1 MIRKLFTLSVIAGS
15 VWGCSPT
22 VDIRGNLPDPLLVAQ
37 IKVGNTSQ
45 EQVLG
50 LIGTPSTT
58 MTYGD
63 EEWFY
68 VYEKIETVSWF
79 TPKVTDYH
87 ALTLVFDDKGK
98 VKAIKENSKDDM
110 KDVDLVS
117 RETPTAGREYTILEQ
132 LISNVG
138 KFSKDKKPSQ

>member
-1 MIRKLFTLSVIAGS
+1 MIRKLFTLSFVAGS
-15 VWGCSPT
+15 LWACTPT
-22 VDIRGNLPDPLLVAQ
+22 IDIRGNLPDPLLVAQ
-37 IKVGNTSQ
+37 IKVGQSSQ

-68 VYEKIETVSWF
+68 VFEKIETISWF
-79 TPKVTDYH
+79 TPTVLDYH
-87 ALTLVFDDKGK
+87 ALTIAFDDKGK
-98 VKAIKENSKDDM
+98 VKTIKENTKDDM

-117 RETPTAGREYTILEQ
+117 RETPTAGREYSILDQ
-132 LISNVG
+132 LVSNVG
-138 KFSKDKKPSQ
+138 KFSKDKKPTQ